1 MILAPEPLRRR
12 LALPR
17 GGDET
22 VSLCVRVPFALEPD
36 RFEAVMQDCIERFD
50 AFRLEVVEAPG
61 ISSPLV
67 SLGEPADIRFTW
79 RPPAAGTEG
88 LQDAMPPIEAH
99 SRRNRVDIVVDRRPD
114 ESSIMV
120 RVPAR
125 CADRRSLEILINRI
139 VSTLTAA
146 NSVKLPDEVSYL
158 AVAEWLQELSQSVA
172 GSRGKLFWHRQMGD
186 ETLAGLRRALTSSP
200 VEVRRQEP
208 MPSKFRKMPP
218 ASRESVTALS
228 WLRVARVMTGNRH
241 AAIGFLA
248 DGRVEDGLRE
258 AVGPLSRLIP
268 LAMRDDNAAVERA
281 IQQVV
286 ESLAE
291 GREWQELFALDHFAG
306 GRAWLDYFPYC
317 FEYVARP
324 QANDLLFE
332 AQWDETD
339 DDRYLMFLRCE
350 ERDDELRVVLRSR
363 DPEADAEA
371 LQVLIERWFGVL
383 TRCLERPELP
393 VNELAVLTSRERAAL
408 PWQGTAGDA
417 DGTVHEALSRA
428 CDRYGDRTAVSF
440 RGVELTF
447 SKLESLAS
455 ALAALLPPTPP
466 EAVIAV
472 QAERSPELLIA
483 LFAILKAGAAFLPI
497 DPRLP
502 ETRRRQLA
510 QDSGATLILSDRT
523 WQVEDGGY
531 EVVDLAAACAAARS
545 ARPGRL
551 NTRVHPDQLAYV
563 LYTSGSSGK
572 PQGAAISH
580 RSVLNLWG
588 GLNEAISELAEPRRV
603 GMNGPISFDTSIK
616 QLVQLLSG
624 HTIVLIPE
632 ATRLD
637 PADFWTH
644 MAAEEI
650 EVVDFTP
657 SHLVR
662 LLGQGARQRALPRV
676 ALLGGESPPEELW
689 TGCAF
694 ERCYNL
700 YGLTECAVDSI
711 VGPIAP
717 GLPVATLGKPLRNT
731 GVALVDHRRTPLP
744 DGVEGEL
751 IISGMGLARGY
762 FGSASRTAERFIPN
776 PFGDGNR
783 AFTTT
788 DVARKRG
795 DVLQYV
801 GRSSNVVKI
810 RGRRVSL
817 KGVQNEIEAMPGVAE
832 AIVAKRPT
840 GIDMAERIVAW
851 VVPTA
856 AGAPVVD
863 GFVRYAYEDLFVA
876 GLNRHETTFLCRE
889 VFERSAYLRHGLSLP
904 EGACVF
910 DVGAN
915 IGVFSLQAHLCSPG
929 ARIFAFEPNPDAYR
943 CLLANV
949 RIFGLSGE
957 FLCVGLGSHK
967 GQAEFTAYDGLSLL
981 SGFHADREA
990 DLAVVR
996 EYLRHQ
1002 QLQMGA
1008 GETELLE
1015 DLLKNRLEARWTKR
1029 PVTTISDV
1037 IRQHAID
1044 AIDFLKINVEKS
1056 EDEVLEGVRREDWAK
1071 IRQVALEAHNV
1082 NGRLDDI
1089 IDLLERRGFSVTTE
1103 KDWSLPGAESI
1114 NYYVY
1119 ASRSGVSRLPAPA
1132 VRRSSAPPPL
1142 TSPDIKRAL
1151 AARLPDYEVP
1161 ERVLMIERM
1170 PLNDHGKVD
1179 QAALDEL
1186 LAQPDMSGRPEPPRT
1201 QLEAQLLTEWQEI
1214 LGRDD
1219 IGVETNFL
1227 DGGGDSFSIMR
1238 LNLRIRRLL
1247 GIDVSVV
1254 DMFRHS
1260 SVRQLANV
1268 LECQATERD
1277 VAGIV

>member
-1 MILAPEPLRRR
+1 
-12 LALPR
+12 
-17 GGDET
+17 
-22 VSLCVRVPFALEPD
+22 
-36 RFEAVMQDCIERFD
+36 
-50 AFRLEVVEAPG
+50 
-61 ISSPLV
+61 
-67 SLGEPADIRFTW
+67 
-79 RPPAAGTEG
+79 
-88 LQDAMPPIEAH
+88 
-99 SRRNRVDIVVDRRPD
+99 
-114 ESSIMV
+114 
-120 RVPAR
+120 
-125 CADRRSLEILINRI
+125 
-139 VSTLTAA
+139 
-146 NSVKLPDEVSYL
+146 
-158 AVAEWLQELSQSVA
+158 
-172 GSRGKLFWHRQMGD
+172 
-186 ETLAGLRRALTSSP
+186 
-200 VEVRRQEP
+200 
-208 MPSKFRKMPP
+208 
-218 ASRESVTALS
+218 
-228 WLRVARVMTGNRH
+228 
-241 AAIGFLA
+241 
-248 DGRVEDGLRE
+248 
-258 AVGPLSRLIP
+258 
-268 LAMRDDNAAVERA
+268 
-281 IQQVV
+281 
-286 ESLAE
+286 
-291 GREWQELFALDHFAG
+291 
-306 GRAWLDYFPYC
+306 
-317 FEYVARP
+317 
-324 QANDLLFE
+324 
-332 AQWDETD
+332 
-339 DDRYLMFLRCE
+339 
-350 ERDDELRVVLRSR
+350 
-363 DPEADAEA
+363 
-371 LQVLIERWFGVL
+371 
-383 TRCLERPELP
+383 
-393 VNELAVLTSRERAAL
+393 
-408 PWQGTAGDA
+408 
-417 DGTVHEALSRA
+417 
-428 CDRYGDRTAVSF
+428 
-440 RGVELTF
+440 
-447 SKLESLAS
+447 
-455 ALAALLPPTPP
+455 
-466 EAVIAV
+466 
-472 QAERSPELLIA
+472 
-483 LFAILKAGAAFLPI
+483 
-497 DPRLP
+497 
-502 ETRRRQLA
+502 
-510 QDSGATLILSDRT
+510 
-523 WQVEDGGY
+523 
-531 EVVDLAAACAAARS
+531 
-545 ARPGRL
+545 
-551 NTRVHPDQLAYV
+551 
-563 LYTSGSSGK
+563 
-572 PQGAAISH
+572 
-580 RSVLNLWG
+580 
-588 GLNEAISELAEPRRV
+588 
-603 GMNGPISFDTSIK
+603 
-616 QLVQLLSG
+616 
-624 HTIVLIPE
+624 
-632 ATRLD
+632 
-637 PADFWTH
+637 
-644 MAAEEI
+644 
-650 EVVDFTP
+650 
-657 SHLVR
+657 
-662 LLGQGARQRALPRV
+662 
-676 ALLGGESPPEELW
+676 
-689 TGCAF
+689 
-694 ERCYNL
+694 
-700 YGLTECAVDSI
+700 
-711 VGPIAP
+711 
-717 GLPVATLGKPLRNT
+717 
-731 GVALVDHRRTPLP
+731 
-744 DGVEGEL
+744 
-751 IISGMGLARGY
+751 
-762 FGSASRTAERFIPN
+762 
-776 PFGDGNR
+776 
-783 AFTTT
+783 
-788 DVARKRG
+788 
-795 DVLQYV
+795 
-801 GRSSNVVKI
+801 
-810 RGRRVSL
+810 
-817 KGVQNEIEAMPGVAE
+817 
-832 AIVAKRPT
+832 
-840 GIDMAERIVAW
+840 
-851 VVPTA
+851 VPTA